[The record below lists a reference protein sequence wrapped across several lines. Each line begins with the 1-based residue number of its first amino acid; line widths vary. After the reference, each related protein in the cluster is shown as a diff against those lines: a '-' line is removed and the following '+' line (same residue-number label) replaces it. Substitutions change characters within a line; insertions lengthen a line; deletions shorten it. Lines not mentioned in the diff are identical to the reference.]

1 MSSPPEKML
10 SPVQVAPG
18 PIEVLQQTPREI
30 GEFKAEPG
38 DGPIYT
44 PAPNERQFT
53 FRAVAVGCLLG
64 AIVAAMNIYFGLQT
78 GWSMGASLIAAIL
91 GYSVFAVIKPKKAFT
106 PLETNIAQT
115 AGSAAGAMA
124 SAAGLL
130 SAVPA
135 MTMLGHKFT
144 YFELT
149 AWAASVAGL
158 GIFYAIPLRKQMV
171 LVEKLR
177 FPSGTATGQTIA
189 SMYSSG
195 SDAVRKS
202 SWLVKTAVFAA
213 LFSLL
218 GFFVPQASEVPL
230 HTWLGV
236 AALATLFELGFR
248 LYLSP
253 MMFGAGILIGTR
265 TGLSLLGGAILS
277 WGIVGPLVRDL
288 GWAPGAVMSYHD
300 GIRGWI
306 LWPGVAL
313 MVGDALAGLALSWR
327 SIVETLRPKKGKS
340 QAAALETAPAGE
352 QVPGWWFGA
361 GLAATSVLTVTAAWF
376 VFGIAPWL
384 TILAIAI
391 SALLSAIATRCTGE
405 CDINP
410 VGGMGKVT
418 QLLYGGLA
426 PGHMGANLMCAAITG
441 AGASKAGDIMHDLK
455 TGWLLG
461 ASPRKQV
468 LAQLFGVLSGILV
481 CVPIYI
487 LFDHAFV
494 IGGDKLPAPA
504 ANAWKAMA
512 ELLSKG
518 VESMPPHSLPAAC
531 IALLVGLSIPLVR
544 HFWKRGKPYLPS
556 GMALGIAFIVQP
568 WFSMTMCA
576 GAMFY
581 LLWQRRN
588 AAFATALGFSLAS
601 GLIAGDGLTGVLTA
615 VLKLLGLGP
624 IT

>member
-1 MSSPPEKML
+1 MVLAPE
-10 SPVQVAPG
+10 AT
-18 PIEVLQQTPREI
+18 ELQQAEI
-30 GEFKAEPG
+30 GTFHADPG
-38 DGPIYT
+38 EGPLYA
-44 PAPNERQFT
+44 PAPNERQLT
-53 FRAVAVGCLLG
+53 VRAVGVGCLLG
-64 AIVAAMNIYFGLQT
+64 AVVAAMNIYFGLQT
-78 GWSMGASLIAAIL
+78 GWSMGGSLIAAIL
-91 GYSVFAVIKPKKAFT
+91 GYSVFAVLKPKKAFT

-135 MTMLGHKFT
+135 MTMLGHKFS

-158 GIFYAIPLRKQMV
+158 GIFYAIPLRRQMV

-202 SWLVKTAVFAA
+202 GLLVKTAVLAA
-213 LFSLL
+213 VFTLL
-218 GFFVPQASEVPL
+218 AFFVPQLAEVPL
-230 HTWLGV
+230 HTWIGV
-236 AALATLFELGFR
+236 AALTALADLGFK

-253 MMFGAGILIGTR
+253 MMFGAGILIGPR
-265 TGLSLLGGAILS
+265 TGLSLMAGAVLS
-277 WGIVGPLVRDL
+277 WGLIGPVVRAM
-288 GWAPGAVMSYHD
+288 GWAPGAAMSYD
-300 GIRGWI
+300 GGIRGWI

-313 MVGDALAGLALSWR
+313 MVGDALAGLGLSWR
-327 SIVETLRPKKGKS
+327 SILETLRPKKAEG
-340 QAAALETAPAGE
+340 AALETAAPGE
-352 QVPGWWFGA
+352 QVPGWWFGT
-361 GLAATSVLTVTAAWF
+361 GLAATSVLTISAAYF

-384 TILAIAI
+384 TIIAIAI

-410 VGGMGKVT
+410 IGGMGKVT

-426 PGHMGANLMCAAITG
+426 PGHMGANLMCAAVTG

-455 TGWLLG
+455 TGWLLS

-468 LAQLFGVLSGILV
+468 IAQLYGVVAGILV

-487 LFDHAFV
+487 LFDRAFE

-504 ANAWKAMA
+504 AHAWKAMA

-518 VESMPPHSLPAAC
+518 IDSMPPHALPAAVL
-531 IALLVGLSIPLVR
+531 ALCLGAAIPVVR
-544 HFWKRGKPYLPS
+544 HFWKGGRPYLPS
-556 GMALGIAFIVQP
+556 GMAMGIAFIVQP
-568 WFSMTMCA
+568 YFSMTMCA
-576 GAMFY
+576 GALFY
-581 LLWQRRN
+581 VLWQRRN
-588 AAFATALGFSLAS
+588 TVLATALGFSLAS

-615 VLKLLGLGP
+615 VLKLLGFGAL
-624 IT
+624 T

>member
-10 SPVQVAPG
+10 AAVAPDA
-18 PIEVLQQTPREI
+18 IEIQSQTQPVPEV
-30 GEFKAEPG
+30 GTFNPEPG
-38 DGPIYT
+38 DGPLYT
-44 PAPNERQFT
+44 PARNELQLT

-78 GWSMGASLIAAIL
+78 GWSMGGSLIAAIL
-91 GYSVFAVIKPKKAFT
+91 GYSVFAVLKPKKAFT

-135 MTMLGHKFT
+135 MTMLGHKFS
-144 YFELT
+144 YLELT

-195 SDAVRKS
+195 GDAVRKS
-202 SWLVKTAVFAA
+202 SWLVKTAIGAA
-213 LFSLL
+213 LFTLVA
-218 GFFVPQASEVPL
+218 FFVPQVAEVPL
-230 HTWLGV
+230 HKWLAA
-236 AALATLFELGFR
+236 AALVWLADLGFK

-253 MMFGAGILIGTR
+253 MMFGAGILIGAR
-265 TGLSLLGGAILS
+265 TGLSLLGGAIVS
-277 WGIVGPLVRDL
+277 WGLLGPFVRTM
-288 GWAPGAVMSYHD
+288 GWAPGAAMSYED

-313 MVGDALAGLALSWR
+313 MVGDALAGLGLSWR
-327 SIVETLRPKKGKS
+327 SILETLRPKKAQGS
-340 QAAALETAPAGE
+340 ALETAAPGE
-352 QVPGWWFGA
+352 QVPGWWFAA
-361 GLAATSVLTVTAAWF
+361 GLAATSVLTISAAYF

-384 TILAIAI
+384 TVIAIAI

-410 VGGMGKVT
+410 IGGMGKVT

-468 LAQLFGVLSGILV
+468 IAQLFGVLAGILV

-504 ANAWKAMA
+504 AHAWKAMA

-518 VESMPPHSLPAAC
+518 VESMPPHSLPAAM
-531 IALLVGLSIPLVR
+531 IALCLGAVIPVLR
-544 HFWKRGKPYLPS
+544 HFWPAGKPYLPS
-556 GMALGIAFIVQP
+556 GMAMGIAFIVQP
-568 WFSMTMCA
+568 YFSMTMCA
-576 GAMFY
+576 GALVY
-581 LLWQRRN
+581 LLWRRRN

-615 VLKLLGLGP
+615 VLKLLGLGAL
-624 IT
+624 T